1 MFVGPHSRARLEA
14 GAARDGVGAGGDRAW
29 TATECPGIPGGG
41 RPCSEPPEIGPIFS
55 RAQGLGYRH
64 RPMLRSPCVALSLA
78 ALALAACT
86 ADKTAAT
93 SSPAT
98 APPPAAI
105 AAAEPE
111 PVAANAAP
119 AEPAVAPPEPTP
131 EPEPTPAVPATPSK
145 VLILGD
151 SLAATGFGAL
161 LEKKLDAHPH
171 IECFRKAKSATGLAR
186 PDFYDWHSEAKKQIE
201 ARQPDLVVV
210 IMGGNDGQDLQPK
223 SGKGKRVAWKSDD
236 WNTAYKERVGEFLQD
251 LGERKVLWLGLP
263 KSELGSFENKLRII
277 RQVQNEA
284 VTAVGGTY
292 VETTP
297 LLSDESGELLEKAT
311 VGRYKNQTLREEDG
325 IHFTMAG
332 SEYFADKVYPEVL
345 SALGVEDVAPEAKPV
360 KKKR

>member
-1 MFVGPHSRARLEA
+1 MLRAR
-14 GAARDGVGAGGDRAW
+14 V
-29 TATECPGIPGGG
+29 
-41 RPCSEPPEIGPIFS
+41 CS
-55 RAQGLGYRH
+55 
-64 RPMLRSPCVALSLA
+64 V
-78 ALALAACT
+78 LALTLAVAACT

-93 SSPAT
+93 SSST
-98 APPPAAI
+98 VVPPPAAI
-105 AAAEPE
+105 AAPEPE
-111 PVAANAAP
+111 PAPVAVVDAP
-119 AEPAVAPPEPTP
+119 PEPAVAPAEPTP
-131 EPEPTPAVPATPSK
+131 EPEPAVVAPVTPSK

-186 PDFYDWHSEAKKQIE
+186 PDFYDWQSEAKKQIE

-236 WNTAYKERVGEFLQD
+236 WNAAYKGRVEEFLKD

-263 KSELGSFENKLRII
+263 KSELGSFETKLTTI
-277 RQVQNEA
+277 RQVQSEA
-284 VTAVGGTY
+284 VATLGASGKY

-297 LLSDESGELLEKAT
+297 MLSDEQGELLEKAT
-311 VGRYKNQTLREEDG
+311 VGRHKNQTLREEAG

-332 SEYFADKVYPEVL
+332 SEFLADKVYPEVL
-345 SALGVEDVAPEAKPV
+345 QVLGVEDVVPEPKPA

>member
-1 MFVGPHSRARLEA
+1 
-14 GAARDGVGAGGDRAW
+14 
-29 TATECPGIPGGG
+29 
-41 RPCSEPPEIGPIFS
+41 
-55 RAQGLGYRH
+55 
-64 RPMLRSPCVALSLA
+64 MLRSRVALLPLALVALS
-78 ALALAACT
+78 ACT
-86 ADKTAAT
+86 PSPSAT
-93 SSPAT
+93 
-98 APPPAAI
+98 PPAAAI
-105 AAAEPE
+105 PAAEPTPAPAE

-119 AEPAVAPPEPTP
+119 TPEPAVVPAEPTP
-131 EPEPTPAVPATPSK
+131 EPAPEPAEPAVPSK

-161 LEKKLDAHPH
+161 LEKKLDAHPQV
-171 IECFRKAKSATGLAR
+171 ECFRKAKSATGLAR
-186 PDFYDWHSEAKKQIE
+186 PDFFDWQSEAKKQIE

-236 WNTAYKERVGEFLQD
+236 WNAAYKGRVDEFIKD

-263 KSELGSFENKLRII
+263 KSELGSFENKLTII

-292 VETTP
+292 LETTP
-297 LLSDESGELLEKAT
+297 LLSDEQGELLEKAS

-345 SALGVEDVAPEAKPV
+345 KALGVEDAPPEAKPA
-360 KKKR
+360 KKKK